1 MVTNLQPSEYLIVMK
16 YLLSKETENWFIYD
30 FTSIKFKAEL
40 IDSMVGPWVDFRAA
54 EWMGTYHWHRS
65 EVVNL
70 SQDPLYL
77 HFVRDYK
84 IEQIDCNDVLSTT
97 HIELLRIQSRLE
109 KNRSKVITKSRYDD
123 NIRKSLKVGDR
134 VWYNSESGIITYQH
148 RGKDLKFT
156 VRVKD
161 TFTKYV
167 PYNMLRPREVT
178 DYSHIQIPDKIKK
191 LTTKQLLATRIQGR
205 LSDVVK
211 AELQNREHIKRKTKT
226 KEYGK

>member
-1 MVTNLQPSEYLIVMK
+1 MITNLEPSEYLIVMK

-40 IDSMVGPWVDFRAA
+40 IDDMVGPWVDFKAA

-84 IEQIDCNDVLSTT
+84 IEQINCNDALSTT

-134 VWYNSESGIITYQH
+134 VWYNSEPGTITYKH
-148 RGKDLKFT
+148 KGEDVKYT

-161 TFTKYV
+161 TYTKYV
-167 PYNMLRPREVT
+167 PYWMLILREKK
-178 DYSHIQIPDKIKK
+178 DYSHVQIPDSIKK
-191 LTTKQLLATRIQGR
+191 LTTKQLLNKRVKGH
-205 LSDVVK
+205 LCDVYK

>member
-16 YLLSKETENWFIYD
+16 YLLSKETDKWMIYD

-40 IDSMVGPWVDFRAA
+40 IDGMVGPWVDFKAA
-54 EWMGTYHWHRS
+54 EWMGQYHWHRS
-65 EVVNL
+65 EVTNL

-77 HFVRDYK
+77 QFVRDYK
-84 IEQIDCNDVLSTT
+84 IQQIYSTDLLSTT
-97 HIELLRIQSRLE
+97 HIELLRIESHLE
-109 KNRSKVITKSRYDD
+109 KNRSKLVTKSRYDD

-134 VWYNSESGIITYQH
+134 VWYNNEPGIITYQH

-167 PYNMLRPREVT
+167 PYNMIRPREVI
-178 DYSHIQIPDKIKK
+178 DYSHIQIPEEIKK
-191 LTTKQLLATRIQGR
+191 LTTKQLLSTRIQGR

-211 AELQNREHIKRKTKT
+211 AELQSREHIKGKIKT